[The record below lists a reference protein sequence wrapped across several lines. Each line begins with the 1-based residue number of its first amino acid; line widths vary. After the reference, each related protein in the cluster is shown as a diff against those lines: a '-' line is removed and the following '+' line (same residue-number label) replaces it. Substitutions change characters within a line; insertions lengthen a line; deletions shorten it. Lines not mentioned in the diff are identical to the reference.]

1 MKCQI
6 GEAIEKIDKL
16 ISNNSKVDDNTIN
29 QLIKV
34 KKKLNSVKDIRMS
47 RMQSNNTGSESKTP
61 EFDKKGFNGYVS
73 IKDTGGKGSAEGDAK
88 DKAMREV
95 ANGFIGEFAYR
106 AGVNTIASSTLTS
119 VKTISNKDKS
129 SPSAFGNSNTISYI
143 PKNTANNIDGFTYN
157 SGYYYSKEHIKKTY
171 KIIGSSYGK
180 KEDNSNA
187 VPKILAKELVKFMQ
201 SIQSDSDVSDIIDYL
216 GENKNNEKNA
226 VDTRGHKLYKDVI
239 ELLPKLAKAVRK
251 GQAGGEKYNSISMK
265 EDIDN
270 LFVLLDLGKDLV
282 KKIIEDTPF
291 KLIQDNSYEKDY
303 YSIGSRYI
311 DGLTAGS
318 DVLSVK
324 TVMLAKNS
332 NNRFKESYPEDSYK
346 KFAETLREFTKELI
360 DEAHNSGATFVVG
373 DMPGVDTQFIEYLNK
388 IGASYKVY
396 TTNEAGKEF
405 DRKGIDGSKYR
416 NIVETK
422 SQNETKSVEPEIK
435 YGSVVKYKPEN
446 GIEGYYVVRGF
457 SANGGL
463 QLTDGEG
470 KNFSGTPNV
479 NKVKFVKQLEIKR
492 YNNVDYIIDSNN
504 KVYTQNGKVADSYV
518 NQIIG
523 KKKTEAKENDTNSQ
537 ENKNTN
543 NKIKSN
549 LSERQL
555 ELVENAVSKSKDISM
570 ALIKISNSSEKD
582 EYGRTFR
589 EMSIPAKEKLEEAI
603 KIHEK
608 FNKTQDKKVE
618 TNKESTLSEELE
630 YLNNKDIFKGKATQ
644 KSQVIEYVEYD
655 GDTSFGIVHKMLDGT
670 MLVYDTEGKFVNELS
685 TGFYIN
691 DSIEGSLKESF
702 ESAITVLK
710 NLTDEKKEK
719 LKERIEK
726 EGLRNKEIKSFL
738 KAGINEKVRDIKISD
753 EDLEIL
759 KKENEKL
766 TKKTGVSIKWI
777 ENDANA
783 DFNYNPDD
791 NSVTYVEGFND
802 TITTVLQNHELKHAL
817 TFQYLKNN
825 ENDPKVAEII
835 RGVSDFNDRLINL
848 RAKESMNYKKDDSE
862 SYISKTNDLYE
873 RVDYMLKNSTD
884 SKISN
889 ELRQVSEIVAILSAE
904 KDIRD
909 QFLNEFKSEEKSK
922 LKRLLEWIK
931 SKLSFKD
938 VKVEYFF
945 SPENIVKNV
954 DEIVKQSSKEYKKNK
969 EYTEL
974 SEPDVVNNNKYE
986 IISKDDI
993 EAAKD
998 IMSNNKKECE

>member
-16 ISNNSKVDDNTIN
+16 ISNNSKVDDNTRN
-29 QLIKV
+29 QLTKV

-61 EFDKKGFNGYVS
+61 ELYKKGFNGYVS

-95 ANGFIGEFAYR
+95 ANGFIGEVAYR
-106 AGVNTIASSTLTS
+106 AGVNTPVSSTLTS
-119 VKTISNKDKS
+119 VKTIANKDKS

-171 KIIGSSYGK
+171 KITGSSYGK
-180 KEDNSNA
+180 KEDNSNT

-226 VDTRGHKLYKDVI
+226 VDTRGHKLHKDVI

-265 EDIDN
+265 DDIDN

-291 KLIQDNSYEKDY
+291 KLIEDNSYEKDY
-303 YSIGSRYI
+303 YSIGARYI

-318 DVLSVK
+318 DVLSAK

-346 KFAETLREFTKELI
+346 KFAETLRESTKELI

-435 YGSVVKYKPEN
+435 YGSIVKEDSNAYNPQSEQ
-446 GIEGYYVVRGF
+446 
-457 SANGGL
+457 GG
-463 QLTDGEG
+463 
-470 KNFSGTPNV
+470 
-479 NKVKFVKQLEIKR
+479 
-492 YNNVDYIIDSNN
+492 IDS
-504 KVYTQNGKVADSYV
+504 
-518 NQIIG
+518 IL
-523 KKKTEAKENDTNSQ
+523 NS
-537 ENKNTN
+537 
-543 NKIKSN
+543 
-549 LSERQL
+549 
-555 ELVENAVSKSKDISM
+555 
-570 ALIKISNSSEKD
+570 
-582 EYGRTFR
+582 
-589 EMSIPAKEKLEEAI
+589 
-603 KIHEK
+603 
-608 FNKTQDKKVE
+608 
-618 TNKESTLSEELE
+618 
-630 YLNNKDIFKGKATQ
+630 
-644 KSQVIEYVEYD
+644 
-655 GDTSFGIVHKMLDGT
+655 GID
-670 MLVYDTEGKFVNELS
+670 
-685 TGFYIN
+685 
-691 DSIEGSLKESF
+691 
-702 ESAITVLK
+702 
-710 NLTDEKKEK
+710 
-719 LKERIEK
+719 
-726 EGLRNKEIKSFL
+726 
-738 KAGINEKVRDIKISD
+738 EKVRDIKISD
-753 EDLEIL
+753 KDLEIL
-759 KKENEKL
+759 KKENEEL
-766 TKKTGVSIKWI
+766 TKKTGVSIKLI

-825 ENDPKVAEII
+825 ENDPKVAELIK
-835 RGVSDFNDRLINL
+835 GVNDFKDRLTEL
-848 RAKESMNYKKDDSE
+848 RARESKNAKKDDSE

-873 RVDYMLKNSTD
+873 RVAYMLENSSD

-889 ELRQVSEIVAILSAE
+889 ELRQVAEIVAILSAE

-909 QFLNEFKSEEKSK
+909 QFLNEFKLEEKSK

-969 EYTEL
+969 EYAEL
-974 SEPDVVNNNKYE
+974 SDPEVNDNNKYKT
-986 IISKDDI
+986 ISKDDI

>member
-1 MKCQI
+1 MACQLP
-6 GEAIEKIDKL
+6 EAISKIEEILSKNGEGIASAML
-16 ISNNSKVDDNTIN
+16 SGIQINMLNEAKNNLQSAIE
-29 QLIKV
+29 
-34 KKKLNSVKDIRMS
+34 IRMA
-47 RMQSNNTGSESKTP
+47 RMQSNTYGPGSKTL

-73 IKDTGGKGSAEGDAK
+73 IKDTGGKGTPEGDAK
-88 DKAMREV
+88 DKVMREV
-95 ANGFIGEFAYR
+95 ANWFIGEFDYSKINELSDGR
-106 AGVNTIASSTLTS
+106 AAMPGNSTLTS
-119 VKTISNKDKS
+119 YTTLLLKKKTASAEDLHELAFHEEENGISS
-129 SPSAFGNSNTISYI
+129 TSGLYTL
-143 PKNTANNIDGFTYN
+143 PKNSIVMLARN
-157 SGYYYSKEHIKKTY
+157 
-171 KIIGSSYGK
+171 GSLKGK
-180 KEDNSNA
+180 PLN
-187 VPKILAKELVKFMQ
+187 
-201 SIQSDSDVSDIIDYL
+201 
-216 GENKNNEKNA
+216 
-226 VDTRGHKLYKDVI
+226 TR
-239 ELLPKLAKAVRK
+239 
-251 GQAGGEKYNSISMK
+251 SK
-265 EDIDN
+265 EDI
-270 LFVLLDLGKDLV
+270 L
-282 KKIIEDTPF
+282 
-291 KLIQDNSYEKDY
+291 
-303 YSIGSRYI
+303 
-311 DGLTAGS
+311 
-318 DVLSVK
+318 
-324 TVMLAKNS
+324 
-332 NNRFKESYPEDSYK
+332 
-346 KFAETLREFTKELI
+346 
-360 DEAHNSGATFVVG
+360 EAHELNNTFVVG
-373 DMPGVDTQFIEYLNK
+373 DMPGVDTQFIEYLNE
-388 IGASYKVY
+388 IGASYKIY

-422 SQNETKSVEPEIK
+422 SQNETKSVEPDVK
-435 YGSVVKYKPEN
+435 YGSVVK
-446 GIEGYYVVRGF
+446 
-457 SANGGL
+457 
-463 QLTDGEG
+463 T
-470 KNFSGTPNV
+470 
-479 NKVKFVKQLEIKR
+479 
-492 YNNVDYIIDSNN
+492 
-504 KVYTQNGKVADSYV
+504 
-518 NQIIG
+518 
-523 KKKTEAKENDTNSQ
+523 
-537 ENKNTN
+537 
-543 NKIKSN
+543 N
-549 LSERQL
+549 LSSRQL
-555 ELVENAVSKSKDISM
+555 ELVEDAVSKSKDIGM

-630 YLNNKDIFKGKATQ
+630 YLNNKNTFKGKATQ
-644 KSQVIEYVEYD
+644 KSQVIEYVLSS

-685 TGFYIN
+685 TGRFVN
-691 DSIEGSLKESF
+691 GSVEGRLKKSF

-719 LKERIEK
+719 LKKRLNE

-738 KAGINEKVRDIKISD
+738 KAGIDEKVRDIKISY

-777 ENDANA
+777 ENDVNA
-783 DFNYNPDD
+783 DFNYNTDD

-825 ENDPKVAEII
+825 ENDPKVAELI
-835 RGVSDFNDRLINL
+835 RGVSDFKDRLINL
-848 RAKESMNYKKDDSE
+848 RARESMNYKKDDSE

-873 RVDYMLKNSTD
+873 RVEYMLKNSTD

-969 EYTEL
+969 EYAEL
-974 SEPDVVNNNKYE
+974 SEPDVDNNKYKT
-986 IISKDDI
+986 ISKDDI

>member
-61 EFDKKGFNGYVS
+61 EFDNKGFNGYVL
-73 IKDTGGKGSAEGDAK
+73 IKDTGGKGTPEGDAK
-88 DKAMREV
+88 DKAMRKV
-95 ANGFIGEFAYR
+95 ANGYILEFAKY
-106 AGVNTIASSTLTS
+106 TPSSTLTS
-119 VKTISNKDKS
+119 YSELSQSTTLEYLSNDLRSAIEEDGVTYASGFEEDGTDVIMLARNGTLKNRPLIKQVKDQIQ
-129 SPSAFGNSNTISYI
+129 I
-143 PKNTANNIDGFTYN
+143 ANN
-157 SGYYYSKEHIKKTY
+157 SG
-171 KIIGSSYGK
+171 
-180 KEDNSNA
+180 
-187 VPKILAKELVKFMQ
+187 
-201 SIQSDSDVSDIIDYL
+201 SI
-216 GENKNNEKNA
+216 
-226 VDTRGHKLYKDVI
+226 
-239 ELLPKLAKAVRK
+239 
-251 GQAGGEKYNSISMK
+251 
-265 EDIDN
+265 
-270 LFVLLDLGKDLV
+270 
-282 KKIIEDTPF
+282 
-291 KLIQDNSYEKDY
+291 
-303 YSIGSRYI
+303 
-311 DGLTAGS
+311 
-318 DVLSVK
+318 
-324 TVMLAKNS
+324 
-332 NNRFKESYPEDSYK
+332 
-346 KFAETLREFTKELI
+346 
-360 DEAHNSGATFVVG
+360 FVVG
-373 DMPGVDTQFIEYLNK
+373 DMPGVDTQFIEYLNE

-422 SQNETKSVEPEIK
+422 SQVYNQQSEPEGK
-435 YGSVVKYKPEN
+435 YGSIVK
-446 GIEGYYVVRGF
+446 I
-457 SANGGL
+457 
-463 QLTDGEG
+463 
-470 KNFSGTPNV
+470 
-479 NKVKFVKQLEIKR
+479 
-492 YNNVDYIIDSNN
+492 
-504 KVYTQNGKVADSYV
+504 
-518 NQIIG
+518 
-523 KKKTEAKENDTNSQ
+523 
-537 ENKNTN
+537 
-543 NKIKSN
+543 N
-549 LSERQL
+549 LSSRQL
-555 ELVENAVSKSKDISM
+555 ELVENAVSKSKDIGM

-582 EYGRTFR
+582 EHGRTFR

-630 YLNNKDIFKGKATQ
+630 YLNNKNTFKGKATQ
-644 KSQVIEYVEYD
+644 KSQVIEYSLSS
-655 GDTSFGIVHKMLDGT
+655 GNTSFGIVHKMLDGT
-670 MLVYDTEGKFVNELS
+670 KLVYDIPTKVVNELS
-685 TGFYIN
+685 TGLFVN
-691 DSIEGSLKESF
+691 GSGKERLKKSF

-719 LKERIEK
+719 LKERLEK
-726 EGLRNKEIKSFL
+726 EGLKNKEIKSFL
-738 KAGINEKVRDIKISD
+738 KAGIDEKVRDIKISY

-817 TFQYLKNN
+817 TFQYLKKN
-825 ENDPKVAEII
+825 ENDTKVKELIK
-835 RGVSDFNDRLINL
+835 GVSDFNDRLINL
-848 RAKESMNYKKDDSE
+848 RAKESMNYKKDGSE

-873 RVDYMLKNSTD
+873 RVAYMLENSSD

-938 VKVEYFF
+938 IKVEYFF
-945 SPENIVKNV
+945 SPGNIVKNV
-954 DEIVKQSSKEYKKNK
+954 DEIVKQSSKEYNKNK
-969 EYTEL
+969 EDVKL
-974 SEPDVVNNNKYE
+974 SEPDGDNNKYE
-986 IISKDDI
+986 TISKDDI